1 MRPGRPPKEPSFSW
15 EGLLQLAGTTLLAG
29 TLLLRVLRTLES
41 LESVRRFY
49 SGAGGPVWTP
59 LFLALF
65 LYRFHLAEKTVSIA
79 IILIY
84 IAASLFA
91 GFISG
96 KKIGNRKFLWGLLAG
111 VLYFTVLLCV
121 SLALDHGA
129 AGISGN
135 LVTVF
140 FICAGG
146 GMLGGMLG

>member
-1 MRPGRPPKEPSFSW
+1 MKASPKNNSYVIFYLKCLLFSYILTV
-15 EGLLQLAGTTLLAG
+15 GLL
-29 TLLLRVLRTLES
+29 
-41 LESVRRFY
+41 
-49 SGAGGPVWTP
+49 

-111 VLYFTVLLCV
+111 VLYFKIGRAHV
-121 SLALDHGA
+121 
-129 AGISGN
+129 
-135 LVTVF
+135 
-140 FICAGG
+140 
-146 GMLGGMLG
+146 

>member
-1 MRPGRPPKEPSFSW
+1 MKASVKNNSYVIFYLKCLLFSYILTV
-15 EGLLQLAGTTLLAG
+15 GLL
-29 TLLLRVLRTLES
+29 
-41 LESVRRFY
+41 
-49 SGAGGPVWTP
+49 

-65 LYRFHLAEKTVSIA
+65 LYRFNLAEKTVSVA

-91 GFISG
+91 GFVSG
-96 KKIGNRKFLWGLLAG
+96 KRMGNRKFLWGLLAG
-111 VLYFTVLLCV
+111 GLYFTVLLCV
-121 SLALDHGA
+121 SLVLEHGA
-129 AGISGN
+129 AGISGD

>member
-1 MRPGRPPKEPSFSW
+1 MKASPKNNSYVIFYLKCLLFSYILTV
-15 EGLLQLAGTTLLAG
+15 GLL
-29 TLLLRVLRTLES
+29 
-41 LESVRRFY
+41 
-49 SGAGGPVWTP
+49 

-121 SLALDHGA
+121 SLTLDHGA